1 MQVYIDMNKNDNE
14 RHNIVIISL
23 ILYFSELL
31 FQPVVPLQVRMRI
44 SLFFY
49 SETEGLQIFLYNLT
63 LASNTG
69 GFIRG

>member
-23 ILYFSELL
+23 ILYISELL

-49 SETEGLQIFLYNLT
+49 SATEGLQIFLYNLT

>member
-44 SLFFY
+44 SPFFY
-49 SETEGLQIFLYNLT
+49 SATEGLQIFLYNLT